1 MTKQNLNSKQK
12 NTKAKKA
19 AKRLKYKF
27 IRKTLKN
34 KKKSLKTL
42 TTNDTHNYKDII
54 KNKDKLNININFELI
69 KKNNYKYSE
78 KLANIHYDLY
88 SKNILNDIL
97 QKESD
102 INRKIITEKI
112 LNKYDLTKEHRKIA
126 IKYLYNF
133 MKYHNINVRSYFSS
147 ISLFDIFLI
156 NYSEDESNEENCKIL
171 FKSKATNTISETKII
186 LFLLCCYYIV
196 SKYFDTKRITVKQIL
211 QLENAKSETD
221 YKDLIYLIE
230 DIMIHSDLNMDF
242 ANIYN
247 FIEIYMIN
255 IMKGIKELTN
265 NQRFIESFEYY
276 IFYFSTRIIQDIDV
290 LKIYDSIQALGIIL
304 FSFEYSKFSSGENS
318 EKLNSYII
326 KWRENFKNLS
336 KNYNVNGLQSII
348 NRLNIYVSK

>member
-12 NTKAKKA
+12 NSKEKKVI
-19 AKRLKYKF
+19 KRLKYKF
-27 IRKTLKN
+27 KRKALKT
-34 KKKSLKTL
+34 KKKSVKTL
-42 TTNDTHNYKDII
+42 TRNDTHKYKDII

-88 SKNILNDIL
+88 AKNILNDNL

-102 INRKIITEKI
+102 NRKIITEKI

-126 IKYLYNF
+126 IKYFYNF

-156 NYSEDESNEENCKIL
+156 NYSEDEESNEEKCKTL
-171 FKSKATNTISETKII
+171 FKSKVTNTISETKII
-186 LFLLCCYYIV
+186 LLLLCCYYLV

-211 QLENAKSETD
+211 QLENAKIETN
-221 YKDLIYLIE
+221 YQDLIYLIE
-230 DIMIHSDLNMDF
+230 DIMIYSDLNMDF

-276 IFYFSTRIIQDIDV
+276 VFYFSTRIIQDIDI

-318 EKLNSYII
+318 EKLNSYIN

-336 KNYNVNGLQSII
+336 KNYNANGLQSII